1 MVLKIVLKKNKREI
15 LIELRDYANVF
26 NRALASILFKYYLI
40 EH

>member
-1 MVLKIVLKKNKREI
+1 VLKIVLEENKGEI

-26 NRALASILFKYYLI
+26 NKASAGILSKHYLI